1 LETIAA
7 AVQHAPSPPLP
18 RKQGREQTE
27 TASLL
32 TSQSAVRRGAPK
44 STLPCAIAALIAA
57 SVATGA
63 EAEAPRALDVP
74 IVVGGE
80 QLDAC
85 GGIAEV
91 KRRALPVRSGP
102 GPRYREIDR
111 LRRGV
116 RVYLC
121 GEQGP
126 WYAAIYSRKPG
137 ENCRIGEAY
146 PKVASYSGPC
156 RAGWIRARYVEIIAG

>member
-1 LETIAA
+1 MR
-7 AVQHAPSPPLP
+7 AVAIVAGL
-18 RKQGREQTE
+18 
-27 TASLL
+27 LL
-32 TSQSAVRRGAPK
+32 TP
-44 STLPCAIAALIAA
+44 L
-57 SVATGA
+57 ATGA
-63 EAEAPRALDVP
+63 VAEAPRALDVP

-85 GGIAEV
+85 GSVAEV

-116 RVYLC
+116 RVILC
-121 GEQGP
+121 GEQGS
-126 WYAAIYSRKPG
+126 WYAAIYSRNPG
-137 ENCRIGEAY
+137 ENCRIGEPY
-146 PKVASYSGPC
+146 PKVASYTGPC